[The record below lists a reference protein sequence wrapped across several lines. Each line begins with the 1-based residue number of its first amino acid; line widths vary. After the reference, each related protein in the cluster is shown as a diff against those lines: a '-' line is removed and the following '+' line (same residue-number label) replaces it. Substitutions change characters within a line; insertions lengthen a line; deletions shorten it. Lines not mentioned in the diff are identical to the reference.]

1 MQPQVPQDA
10 PPPQPTPGAAYQP
23 VPPSGAPKKG
33 LSTGALI
40 AIIAGGVLLLGGIIT
55 VIIAVLLFANSAQK
69 QASTSPSSNSAA
81 TSTDTGS
88 SSAMSP
94 TTAYTN
100 SYISFSYPTLLE
112 RKDTSNVTTIY
123 TDGSSPSDKAVFLS
137 ADTSNGTSLGMI
149 NYAMQPGAAD
159 KIDHAKRVAA
169 MKQGVEAQKN
179 ASTEQVL
186 AMRASAAHG
195 CAKDF
200 VYTEQPSLV
209 ERGEIVGMVYQ
220 YNCTSYYG
228 AVHGIYYVWYDE
240 YAGKH
245 SLTIDGEANYW
256 NSHKADLEAIV
267 KSVKLL

>member
-1 MQPQVPQDA
+1 MQPQVPQDT
-10 PPPQPTPGAAYQP
+10 PPQPTPGAAYQP
-23 VPPSGAPKKG
+23 VPPSGGPKKG
-33 LSTGALI
+33 LSIGAI
-40 AIIAGGVLLLGGIIT
+40 VAIVAGGVLLLGGIIAV
-55 VIIAVLLFANSAQK
+55 VIVVLLLVSTTPK
-69 QASTSPSSNSAA
+69 QADTTLNNSTQATSDTTSSDTASPTATYSNSH
-81 TSTDTGS
+81 
-88 SSAMSP
+88 
-94 TTAYTN
+94 
-100 SYISFSYPTLLE
+100 ISFNYPTLLE
-112 RKDTSNVTTIY
+112 RKDTSSVTTIY

-137 ADTSNGTSLGMI
+137 TDKSNGTSLGMI
-149 NYAMQPGAAD
+149 DYAMQPGAAD

-209 ERGEIVGMVYQ
+209 ERGEVVGMVYQ
-220 YNCTSYYG
+220 YDCTSYYG

-245 SLTIDGEANYW
+245 SLTIDGETNYW

>member
-1 MQPQVPQDA
+1 MQPQVPQDT
-10 PPPQPTPGAAYQP
+10 PPQPTPRAAYQP

-33 LSTGALI
+33 LSTGAI
-40 AIIAGGVLLLGGIIT
+40 VAIVVGSVLLLGGIIAV
-55 VIIAVLLFANSAQK
+55 VIVVLLLVSTTPK
-69 QASTSPSSNSAA
+69 QADTTLNNSTQATSNTTSSDTASPTATYSNSH
-81 TSTDTGS
+81 
-88 SSAMSP
+88 
-94 TTAYTN
+94 
-100 SYISFSYPTLLE
+100 ISFSYPTLLE

-137 ADTSNGTSLGMI
+137 TDKSNGTSLGI
-149 NYAMQPGAAD
+149 IDYAMQPGAAD

-186 AMRASAAHG
+186 AMRASSAHG

-200 VYTEQPSLV
+200 VYTEQPHLV
-209 ERGEIVGMVYQ
+209 EHGEVVGMVYQ
-220 YNCTSYYG
+220 YDCTSYYG

-245 SLTIDGEANYW
+245 SLTIDGATSYW
-256 NSHKADLEAIV
+256 SSHKAGLEAIV